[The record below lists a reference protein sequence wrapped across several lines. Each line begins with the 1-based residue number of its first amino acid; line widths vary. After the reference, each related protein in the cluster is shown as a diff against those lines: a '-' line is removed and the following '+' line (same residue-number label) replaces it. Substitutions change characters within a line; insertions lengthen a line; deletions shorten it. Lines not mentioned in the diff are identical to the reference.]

1 MAHRRRILNS
11 FLRIRRSKA
20 RYRVE
25 DIIRAIVEFFQDQW
39 FDLTRNVRTST
50 NAPLLSTGV
59 ATEEIH
65 DSECYQPARP
75 RHIRQALREMP
86 IQDVSEFSY
95 VDLGSGKGRSLFVAA
110 ELPFQRITGVEF
122 SPLLHEQACANIRRF
137 RPVRLFGS
145 RKFGSRK
152 RRFRN
157 ITSLHMNAKDFA
169 FPEGKLVLYL
179 FNPFGSATM
188 RCVLRNLEASLQQ
201 HPRHVIII
209 LLWPRCADQVA
220 ALQGM
225 QLLQETRQYQ
235 IFEAQAS
242 KPLSP
247 QRQNQSP
254 VAAG

>member
-50 NAPLLSTGV
+50 NAPLLSAGV
-59 ATEEIH
+59 AAEEIH

-75 RHIRQALREMP
+75 RHIRQALRKMP

-110 ELPFQRITGVEF
+110 ELPFQQITGVEF

-137 RPVRLFGS
+137 RPFGS

-225 QLLQETRQYQ
+225 RLLRETRQYQ
-235 IFEAQAS
+235 IFEAHGRSRVLQQ
-242 KPLSP
+242 P
-247 QRQNQSP
+247 QNQSP
-254 VAAG
+254 LLSG

>member
-1 MAHRRRILNS
+1 MAHRRRIFNS

-25 DIIRAIVEFFQDQW
+25 DIVRVIVEFFQDQW
-39 FDLTRNVRTST
+39 FDLTRNVRTSS
-50 NAPLLSTGV
+50 NAPLLSAGV

-65 DSECYQPARP
+65 DSEFYHPARP

-86 IQDVSEFSY
+86 VQDVSEFSY
-95 VDLGSGKGRSLFVAA
+95 VDLGSGKGRTLFVAA
-110 ELPFQRITGVEF
+110 ELPFKQITGVEF
-122 SPLLHEQACANIRRF
+122 SPLLHEQACANIRCF
-137 RPVRLFGS
+137 RPFES
-145 RKFGSRK
+145 PK
-152 RRFRN
+152 RRRTN

-179 FNPFGSATM
+179 FNPFGATTM
-188 RCVLRNLEASLQQ
+188 RCVLRNLEASLQR

-225 QLLQETRQYQ
+225 QLFRETRQYQ
-235 IFEAQAS
+235 IFEAHAS
-242 KPLSP
+242 KPLCP
-247 QRQNQSP
+247 QHQNQSP
-254 VAAG
+254 LVTG